1 LERKF
6 LMAIQLQE
14 AAQTVPIMIILIVI
28 LLLMIIWLILRQ
40 QKPPRRPPIGY
51 FVRDQVVITG
61 LPDRIDEIRQQV
73 EQELNIELRP
83 VIEQPPPQ
91 AQVAENAA
99 DGRIIT
105 RLFHLVRRDSETEK
119 LTAEDIADSINRRGE
134 LCQVMAD
141 ANYKIGRSLVE
152 VTGDPDSTE
161 GFTLGE
167 VVGVAPADAFYGQWA
182 LQSCASGVM
191 GIELYDAQGN
201 RTAATTGKGVLVA
214 VFDTSPF
221 RSNEVIFDPAIELT
235 TSQQTAVTAN
245 ALPGTPDARDHGLFV
260 TSLIDAVAPQSEIQL
275 IRVLDDSNRGT
286 LAALV
291 EAIQEFI
298 TAREAVAANPER
310 PLAGTVINLSLGVHA
325 APDRNWAGP
334 PIPTLY
340 CVLKEA
346 YDKGAVIVA
355 ASGNDSSKELQ
366 PAQLPAAYEFVI
378 GVGASNSQGS
388 RACFSNTGEIYAPGG
403 DNDAKCHHAPSS
415 CDEHDLACLIG
426 AAHHTAPVS
435 HFAYWKGTSF
445 AAPLVTG
452 LAALLVEQGLS
463 PVTMKSHLL
472 TKASLGSPPT
482 AVPIINVRQ
491 TTTP

>member
-1 LERKF
+1 ME
-6 LMAIQLQE
+6 IQLQE

-28 LLLMIIWLILRQ
+28 LLLIIIWLILRQ

-182 LQSCASGVM
+182 LQSCASGRPAR
-191 GIELYDAQGN
+191 G
-201 RTAATTGKGVLVA
+201 
-214 VFDTSPF
+214 
-221 RSNEVIFDPAIELT
+221 RSRPRPPPRRRC
-235 TSQQTAVTAN
+235 
-245 ALPGTPDARDHGLFV
+245 PG
-260 TSLIDAVAPQSEIQL
+260 
-275 IRVLDDSNRGT
+275 
-286 LAALV
+286 
-291 EAIQEFI
+291 
-298 TAREAVAANPER
+298 
-310 PLAGTVINLSLGVHA
+310 
-325 APDRNWAGP
+325 
-334 PIPTLY
+334 
-340 CVLKEA
+340 
-346 YDKGAVIVA
+346 
-355 ASGNDSSKELQ
+355 
-366 PAQLPAAYEFVI
+366 
-378 GVGASNSQGS
+378 
-388 RACFSNTGEIYAPGG
+388 RA
-403 DNDAKCHHAPSS
+403 
-415 CDEHDLACLIG
+415 
-426 AAHHTAPVS
+426 
-435 HFAYWKGTSF
+435 
-445 AAPLVTG
+445 
-452 LAALLVEQGLS
+452 
-463 PVTMKSHLL
+463 
-472 TKASLGSPPT
+472 
-482 AVPIINVRQ
+482 
-491 TTTP
+491 